1 MEHYQALNQGLIQSK
16 VLNEC
21 LKVDQKQ
28 LFSIVIN
35 HHFNDTNKNTNTLLE
50 HINNNSKSSITYMM
64 KLIASTLIDHLSE
77 QELKKILTYFSQHI
91 SDTVR
96 GWGCFIIGNSK
107 YQISFEERLIL
118 IKPFAK
124 DEHFGVREWAW
135 LALREQLEAN
145 LIQSITILEKWAKS
159 SNPYIRRFAIESI
172 RPRGVWSSHIIALKE
187 KPELALAIL
196 EILKS
201 DPEKY
206 VQDSVSNWLND
217 ASKSQPDWVIE
228 LCNKWAHQNPSPYTQ
243 RIIKRALRSITPTK
257 IKQGNSK

>member
-1 MEHYQALNQGLIQSK
+1 MKRYQALNQGLIQSK

-28 LFSIVIN
+28 LFSVVIN
-35 HHFNDTNKNTNTLLE
+35 QYFSNTNKNTDALLE
-50 HINNNSKSSITYMM
+50 QINNNSKPSITYMM
-64 KLIASTLIDHLSE
+64 KLISTTLIEHLSE
-77 QELKKILTYFSQHI
+77 QELKKILTYFNHHV

-96 GWGCFIIGNSK
+96 GWGCFVIGNSK
-107 YQISFEERLIL
+107 YQISFEERLRL
-118 IKPFAK
+118 IMPFAK

-159 SNPYIRRFAIESI
+159 SNPYVRRFAIESI
-172 RPRGVWSSHIIALKE
+172 RPRGVWSSHIKALKE

-196 EILKS
+196 EILHN

-206 VQDSVSNWLND
+206 VQDSISNWLND
-217 ASKSQPDWVIE
+217 ASKSQPDWVIT
-228 LCNKWAHQNPSPYTQ
+228 LCNKWTHQNPSLYTR
-243 RIIKRALRSITPTK
+243 RIIKRALRSIKPTK
-257 IKQGNSK
+257 ISKGNSK